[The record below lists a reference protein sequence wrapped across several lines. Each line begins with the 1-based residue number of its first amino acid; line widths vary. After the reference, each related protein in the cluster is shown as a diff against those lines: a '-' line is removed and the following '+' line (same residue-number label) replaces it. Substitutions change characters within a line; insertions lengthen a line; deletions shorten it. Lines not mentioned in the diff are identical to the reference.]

1 MELLAPAGSMEKLK
15 AAVIF
20 GADAVYLSGKEYG
33 LRAFSDNFSLEE
45 MEEAISFAHDHQVK
59 VYVTVN
65 IYARNKDLEGLPAYL
80 RALCRLGPD
89 ALIISDPG
97 VFSLAREISLEG
109 PWQPVPLHISTQAN
123 TTNYQAVRFWRRAGA
138 ERVVL
143 ARELSWQEIR
153 EIHQEEPEME
163 LEAFVHGAM
172 CMSYSGRCLLSNY
185 LTGRDANQGAC
196 AQACRWNYHLMEE
209 KRPGEYFPVLEDQ
222 RGSYIFNSR
231 DMCLLQSLPLL
242 YAAGVSSLKIEGR
255 MKSVHYVATITK
267 VYREALDAYEKD
279 PESWRVQ
286 ERWAREITRI
296 SHREYTTG
304 FFLSQE
310 FQDANINLSSN
321 ENCKSHDFV
330 GLVLGYD
337 QESGRA
343 LIEQRNRFLAGDN
356 LEFVPPEGPNF
367 EAKAEDPRNEEGEAV
382 AAAPHPR
389 QRLTV
394 RLDRPAAAWTLI
406 RRA

>member
-45 MEEAISFAHDHQVK
+45 MAEALDFAHAHQVK

-65 IYARNKDLEGLPAYL
+65 IYARNRDLQGLPDYL
-80 RALCRLGPD
+80 RSLCRLQPD
-89 ALIISDPG
+89 ALIVTDPG
-97 VFSLAREISLEG
+97 VFLLAREIALEG
-109 PWQPVPLHISTQAN
+109 PWLPVPLHISTQAN
-123 TTNYQAVRFWRRAGA
+123 TTNHQAVRFWRSQGA

-153 EIHQEEPEME
+153 EIHQKEPEME

-196 AQACRWNYHLMEE
+196 AQACRWNYQLMEE
-209 KRPGEYFPVLEDQ
+209 KRPGQFFPVLEDR
-222 RGSYIFNSR
+222 RGSYIFNSK

-242 YAAGVSSLKIEGR
+242 DEAGVCSLKIEGR
-255 MKSVHYVATITK
+255 MKSAHYVATITK

-279 PESWRVQ
+279 PASWRLQ
-286 ERWAREITRI
+286 EHWVREICRI

-304 FFLSQE
+304 FFLGQD
-310 FQDANINLSSN
+310 FQDAGINLRSN
-321 ENCKSHDFV
+321 EDGKSHDFV
-330 GLVLGYD
+330 GLVLDYD
-337 QESGRA
+337 EDTGRA
-343 LIEQRNRFLAGDN
+343 LIQQRNRFLAGED
-356 LEFVPPEGPNF
+356 LEFVPPSGPNF
-367 EAKAEDPRNEEGEAV
+367 LAKAKDLRTEAGEKV
-382 AAAPHPR
+382 DSAPHPQ
-389 QRLTV
+389 QRLTIS
-394 RLDRPAAAWTLI
+394 LDRRVSPWTLV